1 MASGTASLQ
10 DTRGEVDY
18 FGKIGSAIKN
28 RTKAAAQMARKERA
42 FAEEQAEKG
51 DTSLDEAGIEKGYFF
66 KRALGSTFGGDKIA
80 RTRGYFEKNPPV
92 GRDPTGTRE
101 SRFRGQFD
109 YGVQVTPLEPIIPP
123 PKPISPFELEQ
134 SRKKLT
140 AEKMLAKPSTVA
152 TEDSDATPVIDKSLN
167 KQVAAALGGIELQL
181 TRLSGKLEGDKNNTT
196 AVAGLVSK
204 NSQILV
210 RGFDS
215 IVAAMSTL
223 KDSIQSQTKSKENIA
238 QEKSQI
244 ADKLADRE
252 SVEIEQLE
260 QEQLDGEA
268 GNADVLGGEGKG
280 KKKKGSGGF
289 GLPNFLNFGKFGK
302 GLRFLANPK
311 VLAVLGAVAAG
322 AGLSAFLGKF
332 VGGPR
337 AKAEAER
344 EKMSREAGGDPA
356 YRIKDVGGSGS
367 MNNAN
372 RMYTNPTAIPGDY
385 DYNVP
390 GAYTGGTTTKE
401 TLLRVSEGNSKERVT
416 PMTTDSY
423 EMQAQ
428 AQFIVMKKRRRD
440 YAMIQKEGLVEYFER
455 RNGWDAF
462 TEALKNLFDGFDLG
476 DMFNGGGRDPA
487 NPDARTNIGDDLFT
501 AISGGEG
508 GVDSYNTGTA
518 GVGEGYTPPQAIS
531 TMTVDKVMSEQA
543 NTNLYAAGK
552 YQITPET
559 MKGFVRTMGIDG
571 SDIFNEETQDKFKQY
586 VVDHKRP
593 EVGRYLRGEEGSS
606 LEKAQIALAAEFASI
621 GVPRDMKRGEYA
633 STSSNGPIP
642 KQDIKKGQSL
652 YLGIG
657 GNRASRH
664 LGPDVIAKGL
674 EKEKARNMRPVKPVV
689 PGTEQFAEHS
699 LEHNTPHTIVRMG
712 ENLYRTNENGVIG
725 GNKVPPATAKMITNK
740 QTGELIPAFKLQYAA
755 GKPPLAEHLLNPTM
769 MPYIPSTNDNN
780 LQSSVKSGDSPVGTL
795 SQEIAMKTDKSKSR
809 PVVVSLPIKPED
821 QAAAPKTDSVEHAP
835 NSLAPDWMYVGHVG

>member
-10 DTRGEVDY
+10 DTRGEGNLL
-18 FGKIGSAIKN
+18 GKIGSAIKN

-80 RTRGYFEKNPPV
+80 RTRGYFEKNPPA

-109 YGVQVTPLEPIIPP
+109 YGVRVTPLEPIIPP
-123 PKPISPFELEQ
+123 PKQISPFELEQ
-134 SRKKLT
+134 TRKKLT
-140 AEKMLAKPSTVA
+140 LENMLAKPSTVA

-181 TRLSGKLEGDKNNTT
+181 TRLSGKLEGDKNNTN

-204 NSQILV
+204 NSRILV
-210 RGFDS
+210 KGFDS
-215 IVAAMSTL
+215 IVAAMSTF

-280 KKKKGSGGF
+280 KNKKGSGGF

-337 AKAEAER
+337 VKAEAER
-344 EKMSREAGGDPA
+344 EKVSREAGGDPA

-372 RMYTNPTAIPGDY
+372 RMYTNPTAIPGDF

-401 TLLRVSEGNSKERVT
+401 TLLRVSEGNSRERVT

-440 YAMIQKEGLVEYFER
+440 YAMIQKEGLEEYFER
-455 RNGWDAF
+455 RNGWNVF
-462 TEALKNLFDGFDLG
+462 TEALKSLFVGFDLG
-476 DMFNGGGRDPA
+476 DMFNGGGSRNPA
-487 NPDARTNIGDDLFT
+487 NPNARTNIGDDLFT

-508 GVDSYNTGTA
+508 GVNSFNTGTA
-518 GVGEGYTPPQAIS
+518 GIGEGYTPPQAIS

-571 SDIFNEETQDKFKQY
+571 GDIFNEETQDKFKQY

-606 LEKAQIALAAEFASI
+606 LEKAQLALAAEFASI

-633 STSSNGPIP
+633 STSSIGPIP

-657 GNRASRH
+657 GNRASKH

-689 PGTEQFAEHS
+689 PGTEQFADYN
-699 LEHNTPHTIVRMG
+699 LEGNTPHTIVKQG
-712 ENLYRTNENGVIG
+712 DKLYRTNETGSIAGDEVT
-725 GNKVPPATAKMITNK
+725 PATAKMITNK
-740 QTGELIPAFKLQYAA
+740 QTGELIPAYRLQYKA
-755 GKPPLAEHLLNPTM
+755 GKPPTPEYLLNPNSM
-769 MPYIPSTNDNN
+769 MPYIPTNN

-795 SQEIAMKTDKSKSR
+795 SQEIAMNTDKSKSR
-809 PVVVSLPIKPED
+809 PVVVSLPIPTTD
-821 QAAAPKTDSVEHAP
+821 QAAKPKTDSVEHAP
-835 NSLAPDWMYVGHVG
+835 FSLAPDWFHVG

>member
-10 DTRGEVDY
+10 DTRGEGNLL
-18 FGKIGSAIKN
+18 GKIGSAIKN

-80 RTRGYFEKNPPV
+80 RTRGYFEKNPPA

-109 YGVQVTPLEPIIPP
+109 YGVRVTPLEPIIPP
-123 PKPISPFELEQ
+123 PKQISPFELEQ
-134 SRKKLT
+134 TRKKLT
-140 AEKMLAKPSTVA
+140 LENMLAKPSTVA

-181 TRLSGKLEGDKNNTT
+181 TRLSGKLEGDKNNTN

-204 NSQILV
+204 NSRILV
-210 RGFDS
+210 KGFDS
-215 IVAAMSTL
+215 IVAAMSTF

-280 KKKKGSGGF
+280 KNKKGSGGF

-337 AKAEAER
+337 VKAEAER
-344 EKMSREAGGDPA
+344 EKVSREAGGDPA

-372 RMYTNPTAIPGDY
+372 RMYTNPTAIPGDF

-401 TLLRVSEGNSKERVT
+401 TLLRVSEGNSRERVT

-440 YAMIQKEGLVEYFER
+440 YAMIQKEGLEEYFER
-455 RNGWDAF
+455 RDGWNAF
-462 TEALKNLFDGFDLG
+462 TAALKSLFDGFDLG
-476 DMFNGGGRDPA
+476 DMFNGGGSRNPA
-487 NPDARTNIGDDLFT
+487 NPNARTNIGDDLFT

-508 GVDSYNTGTA
+508 GVNSFNTGTA
-518 GVGEGYTPPQAIS
+518 GIGEGYTPPQAIS

-571 SDIFNEETQDKFKQY
+571 GDIFNEETQDKFKQY

-606 LEKAQIALAAEFASI
+606 LEKAQLALAAEFASI

-633 STSSNGPIP
+633 STSSIGPIP

-657 GNRASRH
+657 GNRASKH

-689 PGTEQFAEHS
+689 PGTEQFADYN
-699 LEHNTPHTIVRMG
+699 LEGNTPHTIVKQG
-712 ENLYRTNENGVIG
+712 DKLYRTNETGSIAGDEVT
-725 GNKVPPATAKMITNK
+725 PATAKMITNK
-740 QTGELIPAFKLQYAA
+740 QTGELIPAYRLQYKA
-755 GKPPLAEHLLNPTM
+755 GKPPTPEYLLNPNSM
-769 MPYIPSTNDNN
+769 MPYIPTNN

-795 SQEIAMKTDKSKSR
+795 SQEIAMNTDKSKSR
-809 PVVVSLPIKPED
+809 PVVVSLPIPTTD
-821 QAAAPKTDSVEHAP
+821 QAAKPKTDSVEHAP
-835 NSLAPDWMYVGHVG
+835 FSLAPDWFHVG

>member
-10 DTRGEVDY
+10 DTRGEANLL
-18 FGKIGSAIKN
+18 GKIGSAIKN

-80 RTRGYFEKNPPV
+80 RTRGYFEKNPPI

-134 SRKKLT
+134 TRKKLT
-140 AEKMLAKPSTVA
+140 AENMLAKPSTVA

-215 IVAAMSTL
+215 IVAAMSTF

-280 KKKKGSGGF
+280 KKKKESGGL

-332 VGGPR
+332 IGGPR

-344 EKMSREAGGDPA
+344 EKVSREAGGDPA

-372 RMYTNPTAIPGDY
+372 RMYTNPTAVPGDY

-440 YAMIQKEGLVEYFER
+440 YAMIQKEGLEEYFER
-455 RNGWDAF
+455 RNGWNAF
-462 TEALKNLFDGFDLG
+462 TEALKSLFDGFDLG
-476 DMFNGGGRDPA
+476 DMFNGGRNSADP
-487 NPDARTNIGDDLFT
+487 NARTSIGDDLFT

-508 GVDSYNTGTA
+508 GVDSFNTGTA

-531 TMTVDKVMSEQA
+531 TMTVDKVMDEQA

-552 YQITPET
+552 YQITPDT

-593 EVGRYLRGEEGSS
+593 AVGRYLRGEEGSS

-633 STSSNGPIP
+633 TTSINGPIP

-657 GNRASRH
+657 GNRASKH

-689 PGTEQFAEHS
+689 PGTEQFADYN
-699 LEHNTPHTIVRMG
+699 LESNTPHTIVKDG
-712 ENLYRTNENGVIG
+712 GNLYRTNETGEIAGDPVT
-725 GNKVPPATAKMITNK
+725 PATAKMITNK
-740 QTGELIPAFKLQYAA
+740 QTGELIPAYKLQYKA
-755 GKPPLAEHLLNPTM
+755 GKPLIPEYLLNPNSM
-769 MPYIPSTNDNN
+769 MPYIPPTNN
-780 LQSSVKSGDSPVGTL
+780 LQSSVKSGDSPLGTL
-795 SQEIAMKTDKSKSR
+795 SQEIAMNTDKSKSR
-809 PVVVSLPIKPED
+809 PVVVSLPIPAAD
-821 QAAAPKTDSVEHAP
+821 QAATQKTDSVQHAP
-835 NSLAPDWMYVGHVG
+835 NSLAPDWFHVG